1 MIIPKNLEELAS
13 YVESDQKVVFF
24 FTADWCPDCQF
35 IYPVMPEIEALHPD
49 MTLCVLIVMIIWL
62 WHKLGIFLV
71 SQVLS

>member
-13 YVESDQKVVFF
+13 YVDSDQKVVFF

-35 IYPVMPEIEALHPD
+35 IYPVMPEIEASHP
-49 MTLCVLIVMIIWL
+49 IITVNT
-62 WHKLGIFLV
+62 HKRGIFLV